1 MEFNKFQ
8 SSIEELNISSY
19 PQEVQNDFFDAINSI
34 PYIHNLISAD
44 RPYAK
49 DAPRDEKGR
58 AILDLSN
65 PYIVENTDYFRPTA
79 LFYKE
84 HKCLTK
90 FALNP
95 NPNSE
100 FGKWIHTE
108 VDRIWNGMI
117 RPSDGAYVTGDMYW
131 YLNYCPIVQSKIRK
145 GTKIAD
151 RVIDFPEFWEGV
163 LWRAVYYE
171 MSRLNGKHSAEIARR
186 GASKSYYVAAILSK
200 LFEVGE
206 NQDTC
211 EKVRALVTA
220 YQKEY
225 LVKDGTLN
233 KFVEMIDFQEQFNIF
248 PNFRI
253 KNSLQDM
260 NWKKGYIDVDTGIQK
275 GTLNEVLGVSSK
287 DDPDKVRG
295 KRSSRIIIEEFG
307 NFIKIVDTYRVL
319 LPSVQE
325 GDVVFGQI
333 IAIGTGGSEGADFA
347 GAQEIIYNPEGF
359 NMQAVQNVYDKS
371 QQGKGKSIFF
381 FGAPINRKGCYNK
394 DGISDVTK
402 AVLEIVYN
410 RFIVKY
416 NTTDPMALTRTKAE
430 NPLTL
435 QEAIMR
441 RDGSI
446 FPVASIMDRI
456 GELEGNPTEYQDVYV
471 GTLVQKSDN
480 SIEFKPTSA
489 QPIRHFPHKDNKLE
503 GAIEIFSLPEKDKN
517 GKVFNDRYIAG
528 CLKEG
533 EMVNTEKGLKRVE
546 EVTLEDKL
554 INIDG
559 RFVEIKNLQ
568 RYYNENPV
576 YNVKLY
582 GIYDSTTFSEEH
594 PIYCAT
600 PKINYHN
607 SKVAKRDNVP
617 YRYFSYDFKFK
628 KVKDLKVGDVVKS
641 PNIYR
646 KEKPFMHNWIDD
658 ARIDRKVENPL
669 NKQGFWWLL
678 GLIIGDGW
686 ASGNGYN
693 INISFNAKEIQY
705 IKHAEYIVKTLFNRE
720 FTKVKDCGSCVEYSF
735 CCKTLNTFIRNNIG
749 CGAKNKHLAEW
760 IKYIPL
766 NLKKYLILGYL
777 ASDGCVTNNQIEFV
791 SISLKLLNDMQD
803 ILFSLGIVGGVTRMK
818 DYKGTSIVGH
828 KIVTPQSKY
837 HLRVSKIYTKIVKE
851 WYPNDLK
858 LSRCTQSEFFD
869 SHNVKK
875 IWMSEDLNYI
885 YFKVHRINIEPYK
898 GIIYNFECD
907 THTFMCNY
915 IPTHN
920 CDPFDND
927 VSATMSLGS
936 IFIMDLWTDQIV
948 AEYTGR
954 PMFAD
959 DFYELCRLLCLFY
972 NAKLNFENN
981 IKGLFSYFSK
991 MNCLYMLTD
1000 TLDFLKDKQMIKGA
1014 LFGNTAK
1021 GTRATVP
1028 INNYARTLI
1037 RNWLLLP
1044 RTEIRKVDGV
1054 DQEVT
1059 VPQLT
1064 KIRNLALLKELA
1076 QWNPDGNFDRVS
1088 ALGMLMLLR
1097 EDRLILCGGDVEQK
1111 KNKDIYTNIIQDPF
1125 FEENYMQ

>member
-1 MEFNKFQ
+1 MEFNKYQ
-8 SSIEELNISSY
+8 SSLEELNISSY
-19 PQEVQNDFFDAINSI
+19 PQEVQDDFFDAINSI
-34 PYIHNLISAD
+34 PYIHNLISPN

-58 AILDLSN
+58 AIMDLSN
-65 PYIVENTDYFRPTA
+65 PYIVENANYFRPTA

-90 FALNP
+90 LIPNP

-100 FGKWIHTE
+100 FGKWIRTE
-108 VDRIWNGMI
+108 IDRIWNGMV

-163 LWRAVYYE
+163 LWRSIYYE
-171 MSRLNGKHSAEIARR
+171 TSRLNGKHSAEIAKR
-186 GASKSYYVAAILSK
+186 GASKSYYVSSILSK

-206 NQDTC
+206 NKDTC
-211 EKVRALVTA
+211 EKVRAMVTA

-248 PNFRI
+248 PNYRI

-260 NWKKGYIDVDTGIQK
+260 YWKKGYTDVDTGIQK
-275 GTLNEVLGVSSK
+275 GTLNEVIGVSSK

-295 KRSSRIIIEEFG
+295 KRSSKIIIEEFG
-307 NFIKIVDTYRVL
+307 NFPKIVDTYRVL

-333 IAIGTGGSEGADFA
+333 VAIGCVCAGTEVYTKSGKKVLIEDLKQEDGILGYDMQHDALSKENISYMTLPAYKPCVEIKTKNRILRCSVDHPIYTRTTHSKRLEDYKIGNKREFFYNYSFINAGELSSKNNMAVVVCDAPLLNFGNKELFDPYFVGLLIGDGSYGFDKTPVLSNCDDIILNYVKKNYETTVEKQQYTKDNKLYQELRIKGVCKNLREIGIYGQTKTNKRLPVDYNNLSLDSAAKMLAGLFDTDGTIFVNNKKRSIGLTSSSEDMLQQVKELLHKFGIKASITRTKAKIQPNRKDKNDWYNLNIHGRGNFIRFKKYIPIQVDYKINNLNEICKLCKNQYYYTDNTHLEKIISVENIGVQRIYNLTADSTHTYLANDIITHNTGGSEGADFA

-359 NMQAVQNVYDKS
+359 NIQAVTNVYDKS
-371 QQGKGKSIFF
+371 QQGKTKSIFF
-381 FGAPINRKGCYNK
+381 FGAPINRKGCYNE
-394 DGISDVTK
+394 DGISDITK

-441 RDGSI
+441 RDSSI

-471 GTLVQKSDN
+471 GTLVQKTN
-480 SIEFKPTSA
+480 NEIEFKPTSTL
-489 QPIRHFPHKDNKLE
+489 PIRHFPHKDNKLE
-503 GAIEIFSLPEKDKN
+503 GAIEIFTMPEKDKN

-528 CLKEG
+528 
-533 EMVNTEKGLKRVE
+533 
-546 EVTLEDKL
+546 
-554 INIDG
+554 
-559 RFVEIKNLQ
+559 
-568 RYYNENPV
+568 
-576 YNVKLY
+576 
-582 GIYDSTTFSEEH
+582 
-594 PIYCAT
+594 
-600 PKINYHN
+600 
-607 SKVAKRDNVP
+607 
-617 YRYFSYDFKFK
+617 
-628 KVKDLKVGDVVKS
+628 
-641 PNIYR
+641 
-646 KEKPFMHNWIDD
+646 
-658 ARIDRKVENPL
+658 
-669 NKQGFWWLL
+669 
-678 GLIIGDGW
+678 
-686 ASGNGYN
+686 
-693 INISFNAKEIQY
+693 
-705 IKHAEYIVKTLFNRE
+705 
-720 FTKVKDCGSCVEYSF
+720 
-735 CCKTLNTFIRNNIG
+735 
-749 CGAKNKHLAEW
+749 
-760 IKYIPL
+760 
-766 NLKKYLILGYL
+766 
-777 ASDGCVTNNQIEFV
+777 
-791 SISLKLLNDMQD
+791 
-803 ILFSLGIVGGVTRMK
+803 
-818 DYKGTSIVGH
+818 
-828 KIVTPQSKY
+828 
-837 HLRVSKIYTKIVKE
+837 
-851 WYPNDLK
+851 
-858 LSRCTQSEFFD
+858 
-869 SHNVKK
+869 
-875 IWMSEDLNYI
+875 
-885 YFKVHRINIEPYK
+885 
-898 GIIYNFECD
+898 
-907 THTFMCNY
+907 
-915 IPTHN
+915 

-959 DFYELCRLLCLFY
+959 DFYEMCRLLCLFY
-972 NAKLNFENN
+972 NARLNFENN

-1000 TLDFLKDKQMIKGA
+1000 TLEFLKDKQMIKGA

-1028 INNYARTLI
+1028 INNYARILI

-1044 RTEIRKVDGV
+1044 RIEVKKIDGV

-1064 KIRNLALLKELA
+1064 KIRNLALLKELS

-1097 EDRLILCGGDVEQK
+1097 EDRLILCGGNVEQK
-1111 KNKDIYTNIIQDPF
+1111 KLNNDVKSIIEDPF
-1125 FEENYMQ
+1125 FEENYTQ